1 VVTEL
6 KGGLLTAELWQFAI
20 FIGAFLVVALLW
32 LCIIYLPGRTM
43 EYSEARRTKAHDRDG
58 GIPRNSD

>member
-1 VVTEL
+1 VVTEF
-6 KGGLLTAELWQFAI
+6 KGGFLTAELWQFAI

-43 EYSEARRTKAHDRDG
+43 EYWVARGTMSREGDG
-58 GIPRNSD
+58 GTPRNSD